1 MLMMDKPD
9 DAIATLLFDGA
20 GYPPGVGF
28 SLWTASLPYTAT
40 LPPGARAEDFP
51 IRMEAWHV
59 GAMLVVSGRV
69 GAVNIERTAG
79 QIARD
84 GRDSIDFMMKLDGGW
99 IGEFDGL
106 HVAVPSGRVC
116 VEDIGRPFSTIQPE
130 TRFILLSVPRAT
142 LALPEDG
149 ASARHG
155 RVLDGVAG
163 RLFADHLAALVR
175 VLPETR
181 VGDVPA
187 VAATTLAL
195 ARSCLERSAPRDAA
209 RSVLSLR
216 QRVRNHVNAH
226 LTDPE
231 LTPDRIAVALGITRS
246 TLYRAFP
253 SAGVAGYIQARR
265 LEAIRALIEAP
276 GETRSLMTLSAEF
289 GFASHAHFTT
299 AFGRR
304 FGYAPSSLRRARAPA
319 RAREV
324 SVEVFQDWQRDLDV
338 TSRLRAGPVG

>member
-1 MLMMDKPD
+1 MTAAPEEP
-9 DAIATLLFDGA
+9 IATLTFDGSA
-20 GYPPGVGF
+20 YPPGAAF
-28 SLWTASLPYTAT
+28 ALWAASLPYRAT

-59 GAMLVVSGRV
+59 GAMLVVFGRV
-69 GAVNIERTAG
+69 GAVNIERTAA
-79 QIARD
+79 QIAAD

-99 IGEFDGL
+99 TGEFDGL

-116 VEDIGRPFSTIQPE
+116 VEDIGRPFSTVQPE

-149 ASARHG
+149 AGERHG
-155 RVLDGVAG
+155 RVLDGVSG

-175 VLPETR
+175 VLPDTR
-181 VGDVPA
+181 VGDIPA
-187 VAATTLAL
+187 VAETTLAL
-195 ARSCLERSAPRDAA
+195 ARSCLERSVPRGAP

-231 LTPDRIAVALGITRS
+231 LTPDSVAAALGITRS

-265 LEAIRALIEAP
+265 LEAIRALIELP
-276 GETRSLMTLSAEF
+276 GETRSLMELSAEF

-304 FGYAPSSLRRARAPA
+304 FGYAPSSLRRGPRGET
-319 RAREV
+319 RERTV
-324 SVEVFQDWQRDLDV
+324 SVEVFQDWQRDLDA
-338 TSRLRAGPVG
+338 TSRVRTML